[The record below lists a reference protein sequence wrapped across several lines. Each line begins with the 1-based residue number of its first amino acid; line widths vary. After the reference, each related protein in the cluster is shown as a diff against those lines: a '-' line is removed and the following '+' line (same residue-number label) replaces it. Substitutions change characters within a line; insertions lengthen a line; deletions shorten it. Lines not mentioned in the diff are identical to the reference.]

1 MPKEK
6 LFDRPFVFP
15 ALILACS
22 FVLAASIAAYAV
34 YAIRGFDS
42 TLSTTGSA
50 TELVKADTAKW
61 RISIYRS
68 APQSGIPG
76 AYAQIAKDI
85 DVVKAHFTTNTIA
98 AEKIIVG
105 ATVSDQIYN
114 NDSNAP
120 QLFNVHAEMTIES
133 NDVDK
138 VEELS
143 HRIGVLL
150 AKGVQVS
157 PQQPEYYVSTLPE
170 LRITLLGKAIADAKA
185 RAVQLAKN
193 GDTAVG
199 ALKSASSGVVQ
210 VLAPNSTNVEDY
222 GSYDTTTIQKQVMV
236 TTRATFY
243 AR

>member
-15 ALILACS
+15 ALILAFS
-22 FVLAASIAAYAV
+22 VVFAAMIAAYAV
-34 YAIRGFDS
+34 FAIRGLDS

-61 RISIYRS
+61 RVSVYR
-68 APQSGIPG
+68 AVPQSGIPG
-76 AYAQIAKDI
+76 AYTQIAKDVA
-85 DVVKAHFTTNTIA
+85 VVKAHFTANTIA
-98 AEKIIVG
+98 AEKIVVG
-105 ATVSDQIYN
+105 ATVSDQIYTS
-114 NDSNAP
+114 DSNAP
-120 QLFNVHAEMTIES
+120 QLFNVHAEVTVES

-138 VEELS
+138 IEELS
-143 HRIGVLL
+143 HTINLLL
-150 AKGVQVS
+150 AKGVQVA

-185 RAVQLAKN
+185 RATQLAKN

-222 GSYDTTTIQKQVMV
+222 GSYDTSTIQKQVMV

-243 AR
+243 AK